1 MGGKQKNRSSR
12 TTKKPHTTPTPLPQ
26 NTPAQT
32 SQETLQSLPLK
43 KEKAKRK
50 EWESTIRKKVRF
62 LNHFISKH
70 GIITPA
76 AKAAGITRQ
85 QVLTWRKEDHE
96 FNLKFIEAEAI
107 ACEFVESKMM
117 NQIKNGNTT
126 LTIFYLVNRSKG
138 RWENIQR
145 VEQRP
150 DDTTSAKIDKLLDN
164 TAKLMGLA
172 K

>member
-1 MGGKQKNRSSR
+1 MGE
-12 TTKKPHTTPTPLPQ
+12 KKSKKAKKSHATPTIIPQ
-26 NTPAQT
+26 NSPDSALPTF
-32 SQETLQSLPLK
+32 PLK
-43 KEKAKRK
+43 KEKEVRAERT
-50 EWESTIRKKVRF
+50 STIRKKVRF
-62 LNHFISKH
+62 LNHFVSKH

-85 QVLTWRKEDHE
+85 QVLTWRKEDKE
-96 FNLKFIEAEAI
+96 FNDKFIEAEAI

-117 NQIKNGNTT
+117 NQIESGNTT

-138 RWENIQR
+138 RWENIQK

-150 DDTTSAKIDKLLDN
+150 DDNTTKKIDELLSR
-164 TAKLMGLA
+164 TAKLAGLD

>member
-1 MGGKQKNRSSR
+1 MGEKKSGKKKKSH
-12 TTKKPHTTPTPLPQ
+12 TKQAIIPQ
-26 NTPAQT
+26 NTPNTALPT
-32 SQETLQSLPLK
+32 LPLK
-43 KEKAKRK
+43 KEKEVRK
-50 EWESTIRKKVRF
+50 ERESTIRKKVRF
-62 LNHFISKH
+62 LNHFVSKH

-85 QVLTWRKEDHE
+85 QVLTWRKEDKE
-96 FNLKFIEAEAI
+96 FNDKFIEAEAI

-117 NQIKNGNTT
+117 NQIEGGNTT

-150 DDTTSAKIDKLLDN
+150 DDNTTAKIDRLLEN
-164 TAKLMGLA
+164 MTKLMGLD